1 MDRKITNCNV
11 SVCGLIPRDEGWS
24 VNRVLIKEVKKILKH
39 QCNINGF
46 AYIFQDHGWTFPNG
60 SLDFSLFYKDL
71 LHLIEKGN
79 VKLAKAIPFT
89 ITLRYNHINSN
100 TSYSDITR

>member
-1 MDRKITNCNV
+1 MASPIYSKIMD
-11 SVCGLIPRDEGWS
+11 GHDLGMDM
-24 VNRVLIKEVKKILKH
+24 IL
-39 QCNINGF
+39 
-46 AYIFQDHGWTFPNG
+46 DPNG

-71 LHLIEKGN
+71 LHLVEKGN